1 MEANCRSPKIFLQRC
16 YINAR
21 VASLYG
27 MKRHNQKAEPQ
38 AAFLKVEPR
47 ATRPDS
53 CPLPVTDHSVHT
65 VGGALSPRYGFLQ
78 ISRLCS
84 SVANLDAG
92 SIPNAPIAIPNR
104 SASGPVTWRPYV
116 VDGSRRYIDGG
127 WLIVAG
133 TARYRRSKQ
142 CTNCQ
147 AANNPGGDVTTPCSR
162 NPGCTRQTKTACDK
176 QTDQKLSH
184 FVSSE
189 WGTIGHTGLRRS

>member
-92 SIPNAPIAIPNR
+92 AIPNAPIAIPNR
-104 SASGPVTWRPYV
+104 SAWGPVTWRPYV

-142 CTNCQ
+142 CTDCQ
-147 AANNPGGDVTTPCSR
+147 ATNNSGGYVTTTPR
-162 NPGCTRQTKTACDK
+162 NRSPGCTRQT
-176 QTDQKLSH
+176 
-184 FVSSE
+184 
-189 WGTIGHTGLRRS
+189 